1 MLSFLV
7 QKAYAQ
13 GCADTDIGGKDV
25 DLGCMLKL
33 SDGTA
38 VKDVYTTPAFLVNL
52 LVSNLMV
59 IGAFILFLLILYAG
73 FLFISGGSKGKESA
87 KSMIQAGLAGFVLM
101 FVAYWIVQII
111 QAVTGIE
118 MGL

>member
-1 MLSFLV
+1 MLSLLV

-13 GCADTDIGGKDV
+13 ECGDVDIGGKNA
-25 DLGCMLKL
+25 DLGCMLRL

-59 IGAFILFLLILYAG
+59 VGAIILFLLIFYAG
-73 FLFISGGSKGKESA
+73 FLFISGGTKGKESA
-87 KSMIQAGLAGFVLM
+87 KNMLQAGIAGFLLM
-101 FVAYWIVQII
+101 FVAYWVVQIVQTL
-111 QAVTGIE
+111 TGVE
-118 MGL
+118 MSL